1 MTVLAAKVRV
11 ATDGERGAVGQLD
24 KLLLRPAVLEVLL
37 VSADLRPEPHEP
49 VLRHHSGV
57 SGPEGLA
64 DEVAA

>member
-1 MTVLAAKVRV
+1 
-11 ATDGERGAVGQLD
+11 
-24 KLLLRPAVLEVLL
+24 VLL